1 MLSIFSCKI
10 CNLEKYP
17 YSSSDFGLLL
27 NSCITLTSIL
37 HVEVHIHIYYCT
49 TIFIQSLAE
58 MIVQSSL
65 AVKLFSFPILFL
77 TLIELSTEKS
87 RNDQAEE
94 GCTCEHLSCQILVF
108 PLMLVFYIS
117 PKFRTWNS
125 KGCHCELN

>member
-1 MLSIFSCKI
+1 MLSILSCKI

-17 YSSSDFGLLL
+17 AQILDCFSTAAFLLHQYFMWRYTYTYI
-27 NSCITLTSIL
+27 N
-37 HVEVHIHIYYCT
+37 CT
-49 TIFIQSLAE
+49 TIFVQSLPE
-58 MIVQSSL
+58 VIVQSSL
-65 AVKLFSFPILFL
+65 EVKLFSFPILFL
-77 TLIELSTEKS
+77 TLIELSTEKI

-108 PLMLVFYIS
+108 PLMLVFCIS